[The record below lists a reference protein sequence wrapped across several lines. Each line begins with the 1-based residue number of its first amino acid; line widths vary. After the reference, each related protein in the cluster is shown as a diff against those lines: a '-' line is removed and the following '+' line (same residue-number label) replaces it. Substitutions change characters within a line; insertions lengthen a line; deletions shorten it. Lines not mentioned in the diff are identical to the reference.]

1 MHWFFFHLYHARL
14 LTPNGVYKDNKW
26 PLSLELTYK
35 RTIKKTDL
43 IKTTQ
48 NEWQRIGVD
57 YESQWLDR
65 LGRMWPDVTGGDVLL
80 FNVSNNG
87 LGEFYY
93 NGELI
98 GGLDDAE
105 FSGAFLSIWLSKKAR
120 DQSLRSQL
128 VGSNRQSN
136 NAVEQ

>member
-1 MHWFFFHLYHARL
+1 MRWFFFHLYHARL